1 MTDPLTWAIAGTALS
16 TVGSFSAARAQSQQ
30 YRAEAAAADYRAAV
44 AEQQAAREREVANQE
59 AADFQRENL
68 RRISTLRARTAGA
81 GVRLEGT
88 PLLVEQDI
96 AGEIARG
103 TQRILHGG
111 DINAIRLE
119 QEAQLDRM
127 TGRSARRAAG
137 SAFTTGLLRAGG
149 SLATGIADIDFA
161 SGGALSGS
169 SVSGRRTA
177 RPAQRTTLTRSPNS
191 FVD

>member
-1 MTDPLTWAIAGTALS
+1 MDPIIPAIIGTTLSVAGSL
-16 TVGSFSAARAQSQQ
+16 SAARAQSQQ
-30 YRAEAAAADYRAAV
+30 YQAEATAAGYRAAV

-68 RRISTLRARTAGA
+68 RRISTLRARTAA
-81 GVRLEGT
+81 SGVRLEGT
-88 PLLVEQDI
+88 PLLVEQDL

-119 QEAQLDRM
+119 QEAELERL

-137 SAFTTGLLRAGG
+137 SAFTTGLLNAGG
-149 SLATGIADIDFA
+149 RLATGIADIDFA

-169 SVSGRRTA
+169 SLSARRTA
-177 RPAQRTTLTRSPNS
+177 RPGQRTTLTRNPNS